1 MRKAFIDQMF
11 FGFLLLMTVAFFVA
25 TINDE
30 TLIRNEMEDLQSLA
44 RTSSHSISEYYALQ
58 MDMCTAQEINNNILR
73 ESKLGKYLLDNG
85 LISYTWLDTTGDAQ
99 PDTVKTT
106 IGAYAYETF
115 WYKFLDKDSFTIG
128 PFSAEEGLTTP
139 LNVNLTFGGENAGYT
154 NMVGTYTLDDNG
166 CVQNPQII
174 LENSKRPNEG
184 DSVGSQFTTPP
195 TYTFIISDGYNTF
208 KNGNNDYPSLND
220 TITMNHCISDVTDD
234 TSNPTVTLNNKTVD
248 NAHIYFEHNSLNGDG
263 NYSHFQIIPKSIWDT
278 YNDFISNLSG
288 DANDKYQQFI
298 EYADNLNK
306 DIDPS
311 NDIDYKTDPNN
322 EYRYSMEDL
331 NGGGDQDFN
340 DLVLDSTR
348 IAIPNNLNDFS
359 VGDHG
364 IILLNCGNNQNPI
377 VTITGCPI
385 TINEDTVTS
394 DIGWEATD
402 VDGSIYETTAS
413 TENGTVVINDNG
425 TLTYT
430 PKLNYFGTDKI
441 TFRATDNSGG
451 VGFGY
456 CSITIS
462 EINDA
467 PIIYGS
473 PASSININNYYS
485 FIPTASDPDNDIITF
500 SISNKPSWLTFVQDS
515 GELIGTPSEND
526 LGLYENIVI
535 SVTDGQLSASLPAFS
550 IEVTDNNSKP
560 TSSEIPDGTVKEDT
574 YYSFD
579 VSPYFT
585 DADGDNLTY
594 SITVYLNGTNNV
606 SSYFSINQNGLIT
619 SNTKIPNGYVGSTLT
634 INVTVS
640 DGKESTT
647 SSYNVKIINEVDLQI
662 FNLTFDRDEEG
673 FDTTYGSWIRDSY
686 DSNEGKL
693 KIQARRTKRWQTT
706 GRFFNFGPS
715 FANKD
720 VTVSFDLNFV
730 GGWENWGSS
739 QDYFTVYL
747 NHDLLVDRESFGNY
761 YGSINYGSKSYS
773 LEGRTDSDGILG
785 VSLSIYVSSTNE
797 VLYIDNFIVELQ

>member
-11 FGFLLLMTVAFFVA
+11 FGFLLLMGVVFFVA
-25 TINDE
+25 TVSDE
-30 TLIRNEMEDLQSLA
+30 TIIRNKMEDLQSLA
-44 RTSSHSISEYYALQ
+44 RASSHSISEYYALQ
-58 MDMCTAQEINNNILR
+58 MDMCTAQDINNNILR
-73 ESKLGKYLLDNG
+73 QTNLGNFLLNNG
-85 LISYTWLDTTGDAQ
+85 LVNYTWLDTTGDLQ
-99 PDTVKTT
+99 PDTIRTT
-106 IGAYAYETF
+106 FGAYDYQTF
-115 WYKFLDKDSFTIG
+115 WYKFMDKDSFTIG
-128 PFSAEEGLTTP
+128 PFSAQEGVTTP
-139 LNVNLTFGGENAGYT
+139 LNVNLTFGGEDAGYT
-154 NMVGTYTLDDNG
+154 NMVGTYTLDNNG
-166 CVQNPQII
+166 CVQNPQLI

-184 DSVGSQFTTPP
+184 DSIGSQFTTPP
-195 TYTFIISDGYNTF
+195 TFTFIISDGYNTF
-208 KNGNNDYPSLND
+208 KNGYNDYPAVTDS
-220 TITMNHCISDVTDD
+220 ITMNHCMGA
-234 TSNPTVTLNNKTVD
+234 TSNPTVTLNNKTVND
-248 NAHIYFEHNSLNGDG
+248 THIYFEHESLNGDG
-263 NYSHFQIIPKSIWDT
+263 NYAHFQIIPKSIWDT
-278 YNDFISNLSG
+278 YNNYINNLSG

-298 EYADNLNK
+298 EYADSLNN
-306 DIDPS
+306 DLDPT
-311 NDIDYKTDPNN
+311 NDIDYTTDPNN

-348 IAIPNNLNDFS
+348 IAVPNRLNDFT
-359 VGDHG
+359 VGQDG
-364 IILLNCGNNQNPI
+364 VVLLNCGNNQNPV

-385 TINEDTVTS
+385 TINEDTPTS
-394 DIGWEATD
+394 MIGWNAVD
-402 VDGSIYETTAS
+402 VDGSIYS
-413 TENGTVVINDNG
+413 TEASSQNGTTIINDNG

-430 PKLNYFGTDKI
+430 PALNFYGTDRI
-441 TFRATDNSGG
+441 TFTATDNSGD

-456 CSITIS
+456 CDVTIN
-462 EINDA
+462 EVNDA
-467 PIIYGS
+467 PTIYGTPVS
-473 PASSININNYYS
+473 TINIDNYYS
-485 FIPTASDPDNDIITF
+485 FTPTASDPDNDILTF
-500 SISNKPSWLTFVQDS
+500 SISNKPSWLSFNQNS
-515 GELIGTPSEND
+515 GELIGTPTSSD

-535 SVTDGQLSASLPAFS
+535 SVTDGQLSAFLPAFS

-560 TSSEIPDGTVKEDT
+560 VAGEIPDGTVKEDT

-594 SITVYLNGTNNV
+594 SITVYLNGTTNV

-647 SSYNVKIINEVDLQI
+647 SSYNVKIINEVDLRI

-693 KIQARRTKRWQTT
+693 KIQAKRTKHWQTT

-730 GGWENWGSS
+730 GGWEDWGSS

-747 NHDLLVDRESFGNY
+747 NNDLLVDRESFGNY

>member
-11 FGFLLLMTVAFFVA
+11 FGFLLLMGVVFFVA
-25 TINDE
+25 TVSDE
-30 TLIRNEMEDLQSLA
+30 TIIRNKMEDLQSLA
-44 RTSSHSISEYYALQ
+44 RASSHSISEYYALQ
-58 MDMCTAQEINNNILR
+58 MDMCTAQDINNNILR
-73 ESKLGKYLLDNG
+73 QTNLGNFLLNNG
-85 LISYTWLDTTGDAQ
+85 LVNYTWLDTTGDLQ
-99 PDTVKTT
+99 PDTIRTT
-106 IGAYAYETF
+106 FGAYDYQTF
-115 WYKFLDKDSFTIG
+115 WYKFMDKDSFTIG
-128 PFSAEEGLTTP
+128 PFSAQEGVTTP

-154 NMVGTYTLDDNG
+154 NMVGTYTLDNNG
-166 CVQNPQII
+166 CVQNPQLI

-184 DSVGSQFTTPP
+184 DSIGSQFTTPP
-195 TYTFIISDGYNTF
+195 TFTFIISDGYNTF
-208 KNGNNDYPSLND
+208 KNGYNDYPAVTDS
-220 TITMNHCISDVTDD
+220 ITMNHCMGA
-234 TSNPTVTLNNKTVD
+234 TSNPTVTLNNKTVND
-248 NAHIYFEHNSLNGDG
+248 THIYFEHESLNGDG
-263 NYSHFQIIPKSIWDT
+263 NYAHFQIIPKSIWDT
-278 YNDFISNLSG
+278 YNNYINNLSG

-298 EYADNLNK
+298 EYADSLNN
-306 DIDPS
+306 DLDPT
-311 NDIDYKTDPNN
+311 NDIDYTTDPNN

-331 NGGGDQDFN
+331 DGGGDQDFN

-348 IAIPNNLNDFS
+348 IAVPNRLNDFT
-359 VGDHG
+359 VGQDG
-364 IILLNCGNNQNPI
+364 VVLLNCGNNQNPV

-385 TINEDTVTS
+385 TINEDTPTS
-394 DIGWEATD
+394 MIGWNAVD
-402 VDGSIYETTAS
+402 VDGSIYS
-413 TENGTVVINDNG
+413 TEASSQNGTTIINDNG

-430 PKLNYFGTDKI
+430 PALNFYGTDRI
-441 TFRATDNSGG
+441 TFTATDNSGD

-456 CSITIS
+456 CDVTIN
-462 EINDA
+462 EVNDA
-467 PIIYGS
+467 PTIYGTPVS
-473 PASSININNYYS
+473 TINIDNYYS
-485 FIPTASDPDNDIITF
+485 FTPTASDPDNDILTF
-500 SISNKPSWLTFVQDS
+500 SISNKPSWLSFNQNS
-515 GELIGTPSEND
+515 GELIGTPTSSD

-535 SVTDGQLSASLPAFS
+535 SVTDGQLSAFLPAFS

-560 TSSEIPDGTVKEDT
+560 VAGEIPDGTVKEDT

-594 SITVYLNGTNNV
+594 SITVYLNGTTNV

-647 SSYNVKIINEVDLQI
+647 SSYNVKIINEVDLRI

-693 KIQARRTKRWQTT
+693 KIQAKRTKRWQTT

-730 GGWENWGSS
+730 GGWEDWGSS

-747 NHDLLVDRESFGNY
+747 NNDLLVDRESFGNY